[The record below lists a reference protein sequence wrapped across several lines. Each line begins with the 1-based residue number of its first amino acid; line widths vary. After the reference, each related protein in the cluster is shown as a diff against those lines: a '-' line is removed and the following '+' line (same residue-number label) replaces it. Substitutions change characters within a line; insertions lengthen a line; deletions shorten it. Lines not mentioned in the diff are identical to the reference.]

1 MYKHLTVVSS
11 KCMCTNADVA
21 KGLNFCLILRL
32 PLHQYLLYGSSECS
46 DKCDVVDNVYAD
58 VVKGL
63 HLCLILY
70 LQPYLLYD
78 ISEGSAS
85 LRMRTLA

>member
-1 MYKHLTVVSS
+1 MGAANAQQV
-11 KCMCTNADVA
+11 CTHADVA
-21 KGLNFCLILRL
+21 KGLNICLRL

-46 DKCDVVDNVYAD
+46 DKCDVVDDVYAD

>member
-1 MYKHLTVVSS
+1 
-11 KCMCTNADVA
+11 MCTNVDVA
-21 KGLNFCLILRL
+21 KGRNICFRL
-32 PLHQYLLYGSSECS
+32 HLYQHLLYGSSECS
-46 DKCDVVDNVYAD
+46 DKCDVVDDVYAD